1 MRTKI
6 KKFWTE
12 YATAFRHG
20 MIAPGFKVGR
30 WLAFTALILLAL
42 ASWIAGIVF
51 LSLGYWNGLTVL
63 ICGFTF
69 AFTSMT
75 VVFMSSTDEHIQ
87 ATRRATER
95 LRSLTY

>member
-1 MRTKI
+1 MKTTI
-6 KKFWTE
+6 KKFWME

-20 MIAPGFKVGR
+20 MIEPGFKVGR
-30 WLAFTALILLAL
+30 WLAFTALTLLAL
-42 ASWIAGIVF
+42 ASWIVGIIF
-51 LSLGYWNGLTVL
+51 LSMGYLPGVTVL

-87 ATRRATER
+87 ATRRN
-95 LRSLTY
+95 LTY